1 MDLKECREKLDKID
15 SQLIELFRER
25 MEVSLEVAR
34 YKSANGLPTYDPVRE
49 SKKLES
55 VAAALPPEISG
66 YGRELFRTL
75 MDLGKDYQRSLGAAS
90 SKGAAAPGG
99 GTASEG
105 GASGSAAAGK
115 NIVLIGMPGSGKSS
129 VGAVLAKLTGRP
141 LYDSDTIIEE
151 REGRTPREIF
161 VKDGEDALRDREC
174 RVLAELGTLRGAV
187 ITTGGGCVLRRA
199 NYESLHPGGVIFWLK
214 RDPGEL
220 GIEGRPVL
228 RGGSASELYREREP
242 LYRSF
247 ADLEID
253 SGCAPEEC
261 AERILKALGDAR
273 G

>member
-90 SKGAAAPGG
+90 SEGAA
-99 GTASEG
+99 E
-105 GASGSAAAGK
+105 K

-129 VGAVLAKLTGRP
+129 VGAMLAKLTGRP

-199 NYESLHPGGVIFWLK
+199 NYDSLHPGGVIFWLK
-214 RDPGEL
+214 RDPEEL
-220 GIEGRPVL
+220 GLEGRPVL

-261 AERILKALGDAR
+261 AETILKAFGGAR
-273 G
+273 S

>member
-90 SKGAAAPGG
+90 S
-99 GTASEG
+99 EG
-105 GASGSAAAGK
+105 VAEK

-187 ITTGGGCVLRRA
+187 ITTGGGCVLRRV
-199 NYESLHPGGVIFWLK
+199 NYDSLHPGGVIFWLK

-261 AERILKALGDAR
+261 AERILKALEDAR